1 MSSNEGNNRIPLE
14 EREKR
19 AWMLGSTLLNTLL
32 AAAKLGWGF
41 FSGSTVVIADA
52 VHSVSDV
59 IGALLVYAAV
69 RFAPHRSARFP
80 LGLHKLEDLAA
91 LAAGITVLFVG
102 YEIVRP
108 VILGEPVTE
117 PSVPLAT
124 LGFMVAILL
133 IQLIFYLFERKAA
146 ERLQSPGLRS
156 DVINWLGDMGAGV
169 VVIAGI
175 GGHMLGIPYAQEV
188 AVVVIGILI
197 FYGAFEV
204 LRDALLSLLDAS
216 TAQAEEEQAR
226 ALIAS
231 YPAIDSIRELF
242 IRRAG
247 SALFLR
253 GTLEV
258 DSRAFGEAHRIVDEI
273 AAELKRRV
281 PRLEGVTLHY
291 EPVTRNSRRVVTLF
305 QDDRE
310 TVSPSFGA
318 ASYLKLDEID
328 VNGKTT
334 NSRWLSNPYRDEPKG
349 KAIKLAAWMIRER
362 IDTVRFAPS
371 KETMPDSLTE
381 LLNTAGIG
389 LETLS

>member
-1 MSSNEGNNRIPLE
+1 MSQAPIE

-19 AWMLGSTLLNTLL
+19 GWMLGSTALNTLL
-32 AAAKLGWGF
+32 AGAKLGWGL

-80 LGLHKLEDLAA
+80 LGMHKLEDLAA
-91 LAAGITVLFVG
+91 LAAGIGVLFIG

-108 VILGEPVTE
+108 VILGEPISA
-117 PSVPLAT
+117 PSVPIVT
-124 LGFMVAILL
+124 LGFMVIILL
-133 IQLIFYLFERKAA
+133 IQLVFYVYEKKAA

-156 DVINWLGDMGAGV
+156 DVINWLGDMGAGL
-169 VVIAGI
+169 VVIVGI
-175 GGHMLGIPYAQEV
+175 GGHLLAIPYAQET
-188 AVVVIGILI
+188 AVLVIGILI
-197 FYGAFEV
+197 FYGAYEV

-226 ALIAS
+226 ALIES
-231 YPAIDSIRELF
+231 HPAVKSVRDLC

-253 GTLEV
+253 ATLDV
-258 DSRAFGEAHRIVDEI
+258 DSRAFGEAHRMVDEI
-273 AAELKRRV
+273 AGELKHRI

-291 EPVTRNSRRVVTLF
+291 EPAKHNSRRVVTLYHE
-305 QDDRE
+305 DRE
-310 TVSPSFGA
+310 TPSASFGS

-328 VNGKTT
+328 DDGKIIA
-334 NSRWLSNPYRDEPKG
+334 SRWLANPFRDEPRG

-362 IDTVRFAPS
+362 IDAVRFAPP
-371 KETMPDSLTE
+371 KEAIPDSLSE
-381 LLNTAGIG
+381 LLSSAGIT
-389 LETLS
+389 LETIR